1 MNKSKKVWWRNKF
14 ERTMQFYHPQD
25 LDGHQHWLEFLEEI
39 ESKTKDT
46 WEAKFFNGNYY
57 RKMPDGTYYSIN
69 SLSEGSYVT
78 DKAENALLA
87 TKETKK
93 KCENCE
99 MKPGKVI
106 RVDDI
111 YAKDMKCADCG
122 KKLKSFEVIQD
133 TKPSPQPEIE
143 KIAENDGEW
152 CTGGKVSITYGQR
165 EEMLREKVNEVI
177 DQLNKSTKTK

>member
-1 MNKSKKVWWRNKF
+1 MYKYTR
-14 ERTMQFYHPQD
+14 
-25 LDGHQHWLEFLEEI
+25 
-39 ESKTKDT
+39 KD
-46 WEAKFFNGNYY
+46 WMSRFG
-57 RKMPDGTYYSIN
+57 
-69 SLSEGSYVT
+69 LSEGSYVT

-133 TKPSPQPEIE
+133 TKPSPQPEIKPLSE
-143 KIAENDGEW
+143 IVKRTMTD
-152 CTGGKVSITYGQR
+152 R
-165 EEMLREKVNEVI
+165 EFVLCVAEKVDELV
-177 DQLNKSTKTK
+177 DQVNKLTKTK